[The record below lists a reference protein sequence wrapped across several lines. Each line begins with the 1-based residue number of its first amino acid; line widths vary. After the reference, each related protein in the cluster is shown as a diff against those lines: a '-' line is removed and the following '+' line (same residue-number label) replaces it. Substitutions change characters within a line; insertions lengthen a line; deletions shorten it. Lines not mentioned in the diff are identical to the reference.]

1 MSFKK
6 IVPYVL
12 IPASVILAG
21 LSRANNSSASAQTA
35 TGTYAIATMDS
46 GITPFNAIID
56 IANPEMKAQ
65 MEQMSLDKKADDLVG
80 KYVDNMLTAQQKLK
94 PLLGTTK
101 YRSAVRQELP
111 GAPVGYHCVYGQ
123 YTQLNRA
130 LRDMGDTL
138 TIVPTDASRAC
149 IAFKSEMRK
158 KYAAPEY
165 QNAIHEGQ
173 MFESDSAYNVALGK
187 YMTRRKVAQNAPD
200 SVRNAVAAQFAAKNF
215 SADEL
220 SAGTMLVVPRYRGSK
235 NKFHMI
241 MLLGRGRIENGKFVP
256 DENGRYIYTGHNR
269 ETIGDLFETWDA
281 SNVFAA
287 DTRKIARAQY
297 AAEWQRI
304 EAMPDSALIS
314 FLERNDTTTK
324 PCPVYSN
331 MPRPVLL
338 DLVRSR
344 YFKEPAPKNIPN
356 QNNTLA
362 YAPQQNIMLREFAQ
376 HTM

>member
-12 IPASVILAG
+12 IPASVVLAG
-21 LSRANNSSASAQTA
+21 LSRASNSNASAQTTA
-35 TGTYAIATMDS
+35 SAHTIAAMDS
-46 GITPFNAIID
+46 SANPFSAMID
-56 IANPEMKAQ
+56 IMNPEMKSQ
-65 MEQMSLDKKADDLVG
+65 LDQMSLDKKADNLVD

-94 PLLGTTK
+94 PLLGTVK

-235 NKFHMI
+235 NLFHMI

-269 ETIGDLFETWDA
+269 EVIGDLFNTWDV

-287 DTRKIARAQY
+287 DTRKIARTQY

-356 QNNTLA
+356 QNNALA

>member
-6 IVPYVL
+6 IIPYVL
-12 IPASVILAG
+12 IPASVFFGGMVRI
-21 LSRANNSSASAQTA
+21 SNSNASAKTA
-35 TGTYAIATMDS
+35 TGTHAIAALDANTVH
-46 GITPFNAIID
+46 FNAMID
-56 IANPEMKAQ
+56 IMNPEIKSRMD
-65 MEQMSLDKKADDLVG
+65 QMSLDKKADDLVD
-80 KYVDNMLTAQQKLK
+80 KYVANMLNAQQKLK
-94 PLLGTTK
+94 PLLGTVK

-149 IAFKSEMRK
+149 IAFKSKMRK

-165 QNAIHEGQ
+165 QNTIHEGH
-173 MFESDSAYNVALGK
+173 MFESDSAYNVALDK
-187 YMTRRKVAQNAPD
+187 YMARRKIAPDAPD
-200 SVRNAVAAQFAAKNF
+200 SVRNAVAAQFASKNF
-215 SADEL
+215 SADGL

-256 DENGRYIYTGHNR
+256 DDTGRYIYTGHNR
-269 ETIGDLFETWDA
+269 EIIGDLFETWDVL
-281 SNVFAA
+281 NVFAA

-304 EAMPDSALIS
+304 EAMPDSALVA
-314 FLERNDTTTK
+314 FLQCNDTTTG
-324 PCPVYSN
+324 PCSGIPAI
-331 MPRPVLL
+331 PRPALL
-338 DLVRSR
+338 DMARSR
-344 YFKEPAPKNIPN
+344 YFKDTTSQSMPKSDDAVA
-356 QNNTLA
+356 NT
-362 YAPQQNIMLREFAQ
+362 PQKNIMLREFAQ
-376 HTM
+376 HTL

>member
-21 LSRANNSSASAQTA
+21 LSRASNSNASAQTA

-46 GITPFNAIID
+46 CITPFNAIID

-80 KYVDNMLTAQQKLK
+80 KYVDNMLAAQQKLK

-187 YMTRRKVAQNAPD
+187 YMARRKVAQNAPD

-235 NKFHMI
+235 NLFHMI

-256 DENGRYIYTGHNR
+256 DEKGRYIYTGHNR

-356 QNNTLA
+356 QNNALA